1 MESRCR
7 MQIWVEG
14 GRGSEL
20 AAPGSKRRSEIKG
33 NTLRVYLYLLHSGTT
48 ELREVQRA
56 LGFSSPSLASYH
68 LGKLVEAGYAAQD
81 EHGRYMAVPEATN
94 EILEGYTKLGGF
106 VVPQLFFFAILF
118 TAVIGFFSFMAL
130 SYSSYIPLLAGASL
144 AMVLVLWYE
153 TARVWRR
160 LASWK

>member
-1 MESRCR
+1 M
-7 MQIWVEG
+7 
-14 GRGSEL
+14 
-20 AAPGSKRRSEIKG
+20 AAPPPKKRAEIKG

-68 LGKLVEAGYAAQD
+68 LGKLVEAGYVTQD
-81 EHGRYMAVPEATN
+81 EHGRYLAVTDATN
-94 EILEGYTKLGGF
+94 EILEGYTKLGGL

-118 TAVIGFFSFMAL
+118 TAVIGFFAFMAL
-130 SYSSYIPLLAGASL
+130 SYPAYVPLLAAASV

>member
-1 MESRCR
+1 M
-7 MQIWVEG
+7 
-14 GRGSEL
+14 
-20 AAPGSKRRSEIKG
+20 ATPAPKRRAEVKG

-68 LGKLVEAGYAAQD
+68 LGKLLEAGYATQD
-81 EHGRYMAVPEATN
+81 EHGRYLAVPEATN
-94 EILEGYTKLGGF
+94 EVLEGYTKLGGF

-118 TAVIGFFSFMAL
+118 TVLVGFFAVMAL
-130 SYSSYIPLLAGASL
+130 LYPSYVPFLAGASL

-153 TARVWRR
+153 TVRVWRR
-160 LASWK
+160 LASWR